1 VTNTDLRHDAIQIF
15 PNWYKMRFEE
25 HNIRP
30 VYWLASSKRDLKA
43 MPADVQ
49 DTFGFALHRA
59 QAGGKHEKAKVLR
72 GFGSA
77 GVLEVVESS
86 QGNAFRAIY
95 TVKFESAVYVLHCF
109 QKKSTRGIATSKPD
123 IDIILERLK
132 VAQAHAARE
141 TS

>member
-1 VTNTDLRHDAIQIF
+1 
-15 PNWYKMRFEE
+15 MRFEE
-25 HNIRP
+25 PEIRP
-30 VYWLASSKRDLKA
+30 LYWLASSKRDLKA

-59 QAGGKHEKAKVLR
+59 QAGGKHEKAKALR

-77 GVLEVVESS
+77 GVLEVMEST
-86 QGNAFRAIY
+86 QGSAFRAIY
-95 TVKFESAVYVLHCF
+95 TVKFERAVYVLHCF

-123 IDIILERLK
+123 IEIILERLRA
-132 VAQAHAARE
+132 AQTHAAKE

>member
-1 VTNTDLRHDAIQIF
+1 
-15 PNWYKMRFEE
+15 MRFEE